1 MPRST
6 GSVSAARAG
15 RAPMSALVTTTWLAG
30 ELGAPDLR
38 IIDGSWHMP
47 ALTRDA
53 RAEFTAAHIPGAVFF
68 DIDRIADTS
77 VALPHMLPSASAF
90 SSSVGALG
98 IGNDDRVV
106 VYDVRGV
113 VSAARVWWMF
123 RAFGHE
129 RVSVLDGGL
138 PAWRAEGRPL
148 EQGEPRPTARHF
160 VAHFRPELV
169 RDVAAVRDNLVTER
183 EQVVDARSRGRFA
196 GTEPE
201 PRAGL
206 RRGHIPG
213 SVNVPYEILYRDDG
227 TLLPPPALRDAFAQA
242 GVQLDKPIV
251 TSCGSGI
258 TACVLALG
266 LHVLGREDAAVYDGS
281 WTDWGGRADTP
292 IDGP

>member
-1 MPRST
+1 
-6 GSVSAARAG
+6 
-15 RAPMSALVTTTWLAG
+15 MSALVTATWLAG

-47 ALTRDA
+47 ALARDA
-53 RAEFTAAHIPGAVFF
+53 RAEFTAAHIPRAVFF
-68 DIDRIADTS
+68 DIDRTADSS
-77 VALPHMLPSASAF
+77 VPLPHMLPSASVF

-129 RVSVLDGGL
+129 RVAVLDGGL

-148 EQGEPRPTARHF
+148 EQGEPKPTARHF
-160 VAHFRPELV
+160 AARFRPELV
-169 RDVAAVRDNLVTER
+169 RDVAAVRANLVTER

-213 SVNVPYEILYRDDG
+213 SANVPYEILYRDDG
-227 TLLPPPALRDAFAQA
+227 TLLPPTALREAFAQA

-281 WTDWGGRADTP
+281 WADWGGRADTP
-292 IDGP
+292 IDGS